1 MATIKYEP
9 NDLKKGD
16 YVLLE
21 SGMPARI
28 EDNKKGQI
36 RMAYVFGEKIGLF
49 NEMGSIYATDI
60 VAVNVN
66 EQYEKKP
73 WGDPEGDRWFS
84 VTQPSKYAEGAA
96 IRKAMGL

>member
-1 MATIKYEP
+1 
-9 NDLKKGD
+9 
-16 YVLLE
+16 
-21 SGMPARI
+21 
-28 EDNKKGQI
+28 
-36 RMAYVFGEKIGLF
+36 
-49 NEMGSIYATDI
+49 MGSIYATDI

-66 EQYEKKP
+66 EQYEKKT